1 MGFPRRFRLLLLA
14 LLFLALA
21 AGCGRKVIE
30 APAPRPAPRTAP
42 APAQEPSRSAP
53 KGTFKP
59 YTISGQTYYPL
70 AAVNGGWE
78 EEGLASWYGPGFH
91 GEKTSSGET
100 YDMNDLTAA
109 HKVLPMHTRIR
120 VQNLENG
127 RVADLRVN
135 DRGPFV
141 AGRIVD
147 LSLAGAQ
154 ALGVVGPGTARVRL
168 VVLGGAGMSAEA
180 VVAAVARETFYVQ
193 VGAFTVQANAE
204 RLARELAAG
213 GYPTTRIAEGVVGGV
228 RYWRVQAGAFAGME
242 HANEGLARLADRFPG
257 SFILAD

>member
-1 MGFPRRFRLLLLA
+1 MPRYAILLA
-14 LLFLALA
+14 LALFLALA

-30 APAPRPAPRTAP
+30 APAPRPEPRPAP
-42 APAQEPSRSAP
+42 APAPEAPRSAP
-53 KGTFKP
+53 KGTFRP
-59 YTISGQTYYPL
+59 YTIAGATYYPL
-70 AAVNGGWE
+70 AAVDGGWE

-91 GEKTSSGET
+91 GQKTSSGET

-127 RVADLRVN
+127 RVTDLRVN

-168 VVLGGAGMSAEA
+168 TVLGGAGMGAA
-180 VVAAVARETFYVQ
+180 GVVAAVARETFYVQ

-204 RLARELAAG
+204 RLARELKAG
-213 GYPTTRIAEGVVGGV
+213 GYPSSRIAPAVVDGV
-228 RYWRVQAGAFAGME
+228 RYWRVQAGAFAGVE
-242 HANEGLARLADRFPG
+242 HANEGLARLAGRFPG

>member
-1 MGFPRRFRLLLLA
+1 MRRVLPVLA
-14 LLFLALA
+14 LALFLALV
-21 AGCGRKVIE
+21 AGCGRKTIS
-30 APAPRPAPRTAP
+30 APPEPRPAPAPQAP
-42 APAQEPSRSAP
+42 ATPAPGPVP

-59 YTISGQTYYPL
+59 YSVDGKTYYPL
-70 AAVNGGWE
+70 ASVNGGWE

-91 GEKTSSGET
+91 TQKTSSGEV
-100 YDMNDLTAA
+100 YDMYDMTAA
-109 HKVLPMHTRIR
+109 HKVLPMQTMVR

-127 RVADLRVN
+127 KSADLRVN

-147 LSLAGAQ
+147 LSLAGAK

-168 VVLGGAGMSAEA
+168 TVLGGAGMSPEA

-204 RLARELAAG
+204 RLARELKGG
-213 GYPTTRIAEGVVGGV
+213 GYPSTRIQEIGRASCRE
-228 RYWRVQAGAFAGME
+228 RV
-242 HANEGLARLADRFPG
+242 
-257 SFILAD
+257 

>member
-1 MGFPRRFRLLLLA
+1 MRRLLPLA
-14 LLFLALA
+14 LVLALAAA
-21 AGCGRKVIE
+21 AGCGRKTIE
-30 APAPRPAPRTAP
+30 TPAPPRPAPASPSAP
-42 APAQEPSRSAP
+42 ATQAPGPVP

-59 YTISGQTYYPL
+59 YAVDGKTYYPL
-70 AAVNGGWE
+70 ASVNGGWE

-91 GEKTSSGET
+91 AQKTSSGEV
-100 YDMNDLTAA
+100 YDMYALTAA
-109 HKVLPMHTRIR
+109 HKVLPMQTMIR

-127 RVADLRVN
+127 KVADLRVN

-147 LSLAGAQ
+147 LSLAGARS
-154 ALGVVGPGTARVRL
+154 LGVVGPGTAKVRL
-168 VVLGGAGMSAEA
+168 TVLGGAGMSPEA

-204 RLARELAAG
+204 RLARELKGG
-213 GYPTTRIAEGVVGGV
+213 GYPSTRIQEAVVDGV
-228 RYWRVQAGAFAGME
+228 RYWRVQAGAFAGVA
-242 HANEGLARLADRFPG
+242 HANEGLSRLADRFPG

>member
-1 MGFPRRFRLLLLA
+1 MPRILFVSVLA
-14 LLFLALA
+14 LSLSLA
-21 AGCGRKVIE
+21 AGCGKKTLEV
-30 APAPRPAPRTAP
+30 PAPRPATRAESSSAP
-42 APAQEPSRSAP
+42 AAEPQRSAP

-59 YTISGQTYYPL
+59 YTVSGTTYYPL
-70 AAVNGGWE
+70 AAVDGGWE

-91 GEKTSSGET
+91 GQKTSCGET

-127 RVADLRVN
+127 KVADLRIN

-147 LSLAGAQ
+147 LSYAGAQ
-154 ALGVVGPGTARVRL
+154 ALGVVGPGTAHVRL
-168 VVLGGAGMSAEA
+168 LVLGGEGMSAQA
-180 VVAAVARETFYVQ
+180 VVEAVARETFYVQ

-204 RLARELAAG
+204 RLARELRAG
-213 GYPTTRIAEGVVGGV
+213 GYPSTRIQEAVVNGA
-228 RYWRVQAGAFAGME
+228 RYWRVQAGAFAGVE
-242 HANEGLARLADRFPG
+242 HANEGLARLANRYPG

>member
-1 MGFPRRFRLLLLA
+1 MPRAFPV
-14 LLFLALA
+14 LALA
-21 AGCGRKVIE
+21 LVLIFCAACGRKTVE
-30 APAPRPAPRTAP
+30 APSPPRPAPSSQQAP
-42 APAQEPSRSAP
+42 ATPAPGPVP

-59 YTISGQTYYPL
+59 YSVDGKTFYPL
-70 AAVNGGWE
+70 SAVNGGWE

-91 GEKTSSGET
+91 TQKTSSGEV
-100 YDMNDLTAA
+100 YDMYDMTAA
-109 HKVLPMHTRIR
+109 HKVLPMQTMVR

-127 RVADLRVN
+127 KSADLRVN

-141 AGRIVD
+141 SGRCVD
-147 LSLAGAQ
+147 LTEAGAK

-168 VVLGGAGMSAEA
+168 TVLGGAGMSPEA

-204 RLARELAAG
+204 RLAKELKGG
-213 GYPTTRIAEGVVGGV
+213 GYPSTRVQEAVVNGV
-228 RYWRVQAGAFAGME
+228 RYWRVQAGAFAGVE
-242 HANEGLARLADRFPG
+242 HANEGLARLADRYPG

>member
-1 MGFPRRFRLLLLA
+1 
-14 LLFLALA
+14 LALA
-21 AGCGRKVIE
+21 LALVISAGCGRKTIE
-30 APAPRPAPRTAP
+30 APPVHRPAPPAQPAPAAP
-42 APAQEPSRSAP
+42 APGPVP
-53 KGTFKP
+53 KGTFRP
-59 YTISGQTYYPL
+59 YAVDGKTYYPL
-70 AAVNGGWE
+70 ASVNGGWE

-91 GEKTSSGET
+91 TQKTSSGEV
-100 YDMNDLTAA
+100 YDMYDMTAA
-109 HKVLPMHTRIR
+109 HKVLPMQTMIR

-127 RVADLRVN
+127 NVADLRVN

-147 LSLAGAQ
+147 LSLAGAK

-168 VVLGGAGMSAEA
+168 TVLGGAGMSPEA

-204 RLARELAAG
+204 RLAKELKGG
-213 GYPTTRIAEGVVGGV
+213 GYPSTRIQEAVVNGA
-228 RYWRVQAGAFAGME
+228 RYWRVQAGAFAGVE
-242 HANEGLARLADRFPG
+242 HANEGLSRLAERYPG

>member
-1 MGFPRRFRLLLLA
+1 MPRALSLLA
-14 LLFLALA
+14 LALVLILA
-21 AGCGRKVIE
+21 AGCGRKVLE
-30 APAPRPAPRTAP
+30 TPAPRPAPRPEPAP
-42 APAQEPSRSAP
+42 APAAEPQRTAP

-59 YTISGQTYYPL
+59 YAIAGTTYYPL
-70 AAVNGGWE
+70 AAVEGGWE

-91 GEKTSSGET
+91 GQKTSCGET
-100 YDMNDLTAA
+100 YDMNSMTAA

-127 RVADLRVN
+127 RSADLRVN

-147 LSLAGAQ
+147 LSHAGAQ

-168 VVLGGAGMSAEA
+168 TVLGGEGMSPEA

-193 VGAFTVQANAE
+193 VGAFTVSANAE
-204 RLARELAAG
+204 RLARELRSG
-213 GYPTTRIAEGVVGGV
+213 GYPSTRIQEAVVDGV
-228 RYWRVQAGAFAGME
+228 RYWRVQAGAFAGVA
-242 HANEGLARLADRFPG
+242 HANEGLSGLADRFPG

>member
-1 MGFPRRFRLLLLA
+1 MPRILLCLA
-14 LLFLALA
+14 LVLALA
-21 AGCGRKVIE
+21 AGCGRKTLDV
-30 APAPRPAPRTAP
+30 PAPRPAPRPAP
-42 APAQEPSRSAP
+42 APAPEQEPSRTPP

-59 YTISGQTYYPL
+59 YTISGTTYYPL
-70 AAVNGGWE
+70 AAVEGGWE

-100 YDMNDLTAA
+100 YDMNDYTAA

-168 VVLGGAGMSAEA
+168 TVLGGEGMNAAA

-204 RLARELAAG
+204 RLARELKAG
-213 GYPTTRIAEGVVGGV
+213 GYPSTRIQDAVVNGA
-228 RYWRVQAGAFAGME
+228 RYWRVQAGAFAGVK
-242 HANEGLARLADRFPG
+242 HANEGLARLSDRFPG